1 MRLSQGNN
9 YVENYENKLC
19 LNSAGG
25 TQKLARIVG
34 VARAKELIFTGK
46 RMDAQEALAYSK

>member
-1 MRLSQGNN
+1 MRIFRAI
-9 YVENYENKLC
+9 KHFD
-19 LNSAGG
+19 SAGG

-46 RMDAQEALAYSK
+46 RMDAQEAYSYSKKSNIERK

>member
-1 MRLSQGNN
+1 MRI
-9 YVENYENKLC
+9 KC
-19 LNSAGG
+19 LNRAGG

-46 RMDAQEALAYSK
+46 RMDAQEALAYSKEIKRILEE

>member
-1 MRLSQGNN
+1 MD
-9 YVENYENKLC
+9 
-19 LNSAGG
+19 SAGG

-46 RMDAQEALAYSK
+46 RMKAEEALAYSKEKFLGENKSV